1 MREPLIMN
9 VGEVNIDALYENAWM
24 LYHSRDVNGDV
35 DFDEL
40 HLAADV
46 HAEVSQNFGFPEE
59 GG

>member
-1 MREPLIMN
+1 MN

-46 HAEVSQNFGFPEE
+46 HAEVSQNLGFLEE